1 MFSCQTSELLE
12 QTKRNKISNDKNTPV
27 SYNSLYLK
35 KGLVYMKAFRE
46 SIINIIYMGATST
59 KKIRILLTPLVGFI
73 FFCIISLLILGSFF
87 LDRFF
92 GFEEFISKPLEITIS
107 MPLLISGSCLWLWCA
122 GKFFKAKGTPVPIN
136 PPPKLVTDGPY
147 AYSRNP
153 MMTGLFMV
161 MAGIGVLF
169 GSVTLTFL
177 ITPLFV
183 FMSILEF
190 KYIEEPELVKR
201 FGKNYTDYKEKTP
214 IIIPWIR

>member
-1 MFSCQTSELLE
+1 
-12 QTKRNKISNDKNTPV
+12 
-27 SYNSLYLK
+27 
-35 KGLVYMKAFRE
+35 MKALRE
-46 SIINIIYMGATST
+46 SIINIIYEGATST
-59 KKIRILLTPLVGFI
+59 KRIRILLTPLVGFI
-73 FFCIISLLILGSFF
+73 FFCIISLLILVSFF

-92 GFEEFISKPLEITIS
+92 GFAEFISKPLEIMIS
-107 MPLLISGSCLWLWCA
+107 MPILILGSCLWLWCA
-122 GKFFKAKGTPVPIN
+122 GKFFKTKGTPVPIN

-153 MMTGLFMV
+153 MMTGLFMI
-161 MAGIGVLF
+161 MIGIGILF

-190 KYIEEPELVKR
+190 KYIEEPELMKR
-201 FGKNYTDYKEKTP
+201 FDKNYTDYKEKTP